1 LDNGGIEMI
10 YIYPM
15 LASDNISPN
24 VIPGICKVLEKF
36 VLLYRLDDIL
46 HDANRRV
53 GWRNL
58 GSIIQAGQ
66 SIVFSKMRESED
78 LSEITKGMADPPPP
92 RDGSYRPHKKSEA
105 EKNEDDLRQIAVH
118 GAGEYIKN
126 QIRHQPT
133 DIFMPNDNSL
143 SVEPTWV
150 KIDGGKTGLH
160 LLGIKVISF
169 PFKTTG
175 ALSPPLVFSNDQVIH
190 GLEQKI
196 FKYSR
201 KVTRAF
207 FSLCRGLRVPFI
219 KNRAL
224 TGDIE
229 NDVLWAST
237 EHGRNIFTLFSSLD
251 VQNNEMLR
259 SAGSVKKMFSLG
271 WTSFIV
277 ADDVNKRVTFCMDEF
292 KGLCSVVLY
301 PYMFAGL
308 GHSRVYENLEDVR
321 KSASPFFKISTSTTK
336 MFGESVAA
344 QKAGEYLDSLYQ
356 SQFDEDK

>member
-1 LDNGGIEMI
+1 MI

-15 LASDNISPN
+15 LSSDNISPN

-46 HDANRRV
+46 HDANRHV

-58 GSIIQAGQ
+58 GSLIQAGQ
-66 SIVFSKMRESED
+66 SIVFSKMRESEELYEAD
-78 LSEITKGMADPPPP
+78 KGMATPPP
-92 RDGSYRPHKKSEA
+92 RLGHKPYKKSQS
-105 EKNEDDLRQIAVH
+105 EKDEDDLRQIAVG
-118 GAGEYIKN
+118 GAQEYIKS
-126 QIRHQPT
+126 QIRYQPT
-133 DIFMPNDNSL
+133 DVFMPSDNSL

-150 KIDGGKTGLH
+150 KIDGGRTGLH
-160 LLGIKVISF
+160 LLGVKVISF

-175 ALSPPLVFSNDQVIH
+175 ALPPTLVFSNDQVIH

-201 KVTRAF
+201 KATRAF
-207 FSLCRGLRVPFI
+207 FSICRGLRIPFI
-219 KNRAL
+219 KSRAL

-229 NDVLWAST
+229 RDVLWAST
-237 EHGRNIFTLFSSLD
+237 EHGRNLFTLFSSMD
-251 VQNNEMLR
+251 VQDNEMFK
-259 SAGSVKKMFSLG
+259 SAGGVKKMFSLG

-308 GHSRVYENLEDVR
+308 GHSRVYDSLEDVR
-321 KSASPFFKISTSTTK
+321 KSASPFFKISSSPTK
-336 MFGESVAA
+336 LFGESIASI
-344 QKAGEYLDSLYQ
+344 KAGEYLDALYQ
-356 SQFDEDK
+356 SQFDEDR

>member
-1 LDNGGIEMI
+1 MI

-24 VIPGICKVLEKF
+24 VIPGVCKVLEKF
-36 VLLYRLDDIL
+36 ILLYRLDDIL
-46 HDANRRV
+46 RDANRHV

-58 GSIIQAGQ
+58 GSLVQAGQ
-66 SIVFSKMRESED
+66 SIVFSKTNESED
-78 LSEITKGMADPPPP
+78 LFEGPKRTYDPPEQNKPGGGRPP
-92 RDGSYRPHKKSEA
+92 KDPNEEAMRDV
-105 EKNEDDLRQIAVH
+105 AVTT
-118 GAGEYIKN
+118 AGEYIKN

-133 DIFMPNDNSL
+133 DVYMPQDNSL

-150 KIDGGKTGLH
+150 KIDGGRTGLH
-160 LLGIKVISF
+160 LLGVKVISF

-175 ALSPPLVFSNDQVIH
+175 SLSPTLVFSNDQAIH
-190 GLEQKI
+190 GFEQKI

-201 KVTRAF
+201 KATRAF
-207 FSLCRGLRVPFI
+207 FSLCRGLKVPFI
-219 KNRAL
+219 KSRAL

-229 NDVLWAST
+229 KDVLWAST
-237 EHGRNIFTLFSSLD
+237 EHGRNIFTMFSNMDIQDNDLF
-251 VQNNEMLR
+251 R
-259 SAGSVKKMFSLG
+259 SAGGVKKMFGMG

-308 GHSRVYENLEDVR
+308 GQSRVYESLEDVR
-321 KSASPFFKISTSTTK
+321 RSASPFFKFSKSSSK
-336 MFGESVAA
+336 VFGESMAS
-344 QKAGEYLDSLYQ
+344 QKAGEYLDVLYQ
-356 SQFDEDK
+356 SQFEDK